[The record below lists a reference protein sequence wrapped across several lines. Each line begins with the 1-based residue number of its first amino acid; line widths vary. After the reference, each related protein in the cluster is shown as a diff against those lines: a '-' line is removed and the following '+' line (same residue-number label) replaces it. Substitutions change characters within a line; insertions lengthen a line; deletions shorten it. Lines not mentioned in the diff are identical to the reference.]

1 MLCTPIFLPK
11 ATVQI
16 RETPSYTDNACLGV
30 VDPILETLKEKV
42 GVFKIKHGDVA
53 WKERA
58 KLADRPARITDTIPS
73 PVSRAYFKL
82 VEIIRTCAI
91 RANERSLHLCEA
103 PGGFVQATLGETKCT
118 DIIAMSRKCGGA
130 PHFSTTILHADR
142 VNILKDLPCGS
153 DLMYKEC
160 RDEIVKCAQGST
172 LITADGAIDND
183 TQPEIA
189 EAMTATLIFHEID
202 TAVRCQKK
210 GGTFV
215 VKIFGLALDLTK
227 ECIAVLTT
235 CYENVSI
242 VKPFTSRAVND
253 ERYIVCQNFLAVPT
267 LPTIPDNPDA
277 FIESIARVDHD
288 WMQNLQKIIHDMR
301 MTQRTAIHTAL
312 TCTLRDDSASNRPFH
327 PRSRERMKDRGKPYR
342 PRGRGPPRIQESTP
356 DNTKK

>member
-1 MLCTPIFLPK
+1 MLCTPISLPK

-16 RETPSYTDNACLGV
+16 RETPLYTENANIGE
-30 VDPILETLKEKV
+30 VDPVLEKLKEKV
-42 GVFKIKHGDVA
+42 GVFKIKHGEIA

-58 KLADRPARITDTIPS
+58 AFADRTARLTDTISS

-103 PGGFVQATLGETKCT
+103 PGGFVQATIGETKCT
-118 DIIAMSRKCGGA
+118 DIIATSRKFGGA

-142 VNILKDLPCGS
+142 VNLLKGLPCGS
-153 DLMYKEC
+153 DIMYKEC
-160 RDEIVKCAQGST
+160 RDEIVACAQSST

-210 GGTFV
+210 GGTLV

-253 ERYIVCQNFLAVPT
+253 ERYIVCQNFLSPPT
-267 LPTIPDNPDA
+267 LPMIPDNPHA
-277 FIESIARVDHD
+277 FIESVARVDHD

-301 MTQRTAIHTAL
+301 MAQRTAIHTAL
-312 TCTLRDDSASNRPFH
+312 TCTLRDDSASTRPFR
-327 PRSRERMKDRGKPYR
+327 PRSRERMKGRGKPYR
-342 PRGRGPPRIQESTP
+342 HRDRGLPQTQESTP
-356 DNTKK
+356 GNTTK